1 MWHCHYCRAALTA
14 DTLQRNRLCPKCGSD
29 LHCCK
34 NCAHFDEPRNQ
45 CLEPESPWVRDR
57 AVQNTCPFFEMRVTA
72 DSGKSDAQKNEA
84 AAEAEKAKEA
94 FRALF
99 RSA

>member
-1 MWHCHYCRAALTA
+1 
-14 DTLQRNRLCPKCGSD
+14 
-29 LHCCK
+29 
-34 NCAHFDEPRNQ
+34 
-45 CLEPESPWVRDR
+45 
-57 AVQNTCPFFEMRVTA
+57 MRVTA
-72 DSGKSDAQKNEA
+72 DSGKSDTQKNEA